1 MLTVSVNQ
9 RHRVE
14 ARTVCGNPARRTA
27 AEVFA
32 MSGPA
37 TAMAAGLEAF
47 PAGTARPTRARQ
59 IAPLA
64 LRLRSTAGRA
74 VRVAAA
80 QAVMAETAAVRDLR
94 VAPPAQD
101 QAVVPVRQEA
111 PLHPA
116 LAHRVLVLQAAAL
129 PAAAPTLVRVLLVA
143 GAAARA
149 LLDPRDQGRTIVL
162 NRSRPS
168 VKCGRSRH
176 AKRLNLMRKVFQFG
190 AERWL
195 ALI

>member
-1 MLTVSVNQ
+1 MLTASVNQ

-14 ARTVCGNPARRTA
+14 ARTVCGNPERQTA
-27 AEVFA
+27 AAVFA

-59 IAPLA
+59 IAPRA

-80 QAVMAETAAVRDLR
+80 QAVAAETAAVRDLR

-101 QAVVPVRQEA
+101 QAGVPVRQEA

-129 PAAAPTLVRVLLVA
+129 PAAAPTLVRVLLAA
-143 GAAARA
+143 GAAA
-149 LLDPRDQGRTIVL
+149 LDPRDQGRTIVL
-162 NRSRPS
+162 NLSRPS